1 MGDYVIF
8 TDSTA
13 DLPQSLLNE
22 LKVNVVPMKLTING
36 KTCAESELDSAEFY
50 GMIKTSRTLPTTTQI
65 NPLEYMECF
74 EKFLKDNINIL
85 YVCFSSAL
93 SGCYNSACIAA
104 NELNSKYECKVKV
117 VDSLSASMGEGM
129 LVYKLVIQKK
139 ENGLNF
145 EEAVKWAE
153 ENRLKVCHLFTVDDL
168 NHLSKS
174 GRLSKTSAFF
184 GSMLSIKPVLHVDN
198 EGRLMALDK
207 ARGRHK
213 AIEMIAD
220 KMKKY
225 SEGVK
230 NDVIFI
236 SHGDCLDDAK
246 ELAEKIKEKTGI
258 TNVVFGDITPMIGTH
273 TGLGT
278 LAVFFESNQ
287 R

>member
-1 MGDYVIF
+1 MDNYVIL

-13 DLPQSLLNE
+13 DLPQEIIKE
-22 LKVNVVPMKLTING
+22 LDIHVVPMKLTIND
-36 KTCAESELDSAEFY
+36 KTFYENELDSAEFY
-50 GMIKTSRTLPTTTQI
+50 GMIKTSRVLPTTTQI
-65 NPLEYMECF
+65 NPQEYMDCF
-74 EKFLKDNINIL
+74 EKFLKDNTNVL

-104 NELNSKYECKVKV
+104 SELNAKYECKVKV

-129 LVYKLVIQKK
+129 LVYKLALQKK
-139 ENGLNF
+139 SGMDF
-145 EEAVKWAE
+145 EAASKWAE
-153 ENRLKVCHLFTVDDL
+153 DHRLKICHLFTVDDL

-184 GSMLSIKPVLHVDN
+184 GSMLNIKPVLHVDN
-198 EGRLMALDK
+198 EGRLVAIDK

-213 AIEMIAD
+213 SIEMIAE
-220 KMKKY
+220 KMKEY
-225 SEGVK
+225 SSSVD

-236 SHGDCLDDAK
+236 SHGDCLSDAK
-246 ELAEKIKEKTGI
+246 ELADKIKQKTGMSNFI
-258 TNVVFGDITPMIGTH
+258 FGNITPMIGTH

-278 LAVFFESNQ
+278 LALFFESNK

>member
-1 MGDYVIF
+1 MDNYVIF

-13 DLPQSLLNE
+13 DLPQDIVKE
-22 LKVNVVPMKLTING
+22 FDIHVVPMKLTIDDKSVYEN
-36 KTCAESELDSAEFY
+36 ELDSSEFY
-50 GMIKTSRTLPTTTQI
+50 GMIRTTDKLPTTTQV
-65 NPLEYMECF
+65 NPQEYADCF
-74 EKFLKDNINIL
+74 EEFLKDNVNVL

-104 NELNSKYECKVKV
+104 NELNAKYECKVKV
-117 VDSLSASMGEGM
+117 VDSLSASLGEGM
-129 LVYKLVIQKK
+129 LVYKLALQK
-139 ENGLNF
+139 EEGLGF
-145 EEAVKWAE
+145 EEAAEWAE
-153 ENRLKVCHLFTVDDL
+153 ETRLKICHLFTVDDL

-184 GSMLSIKPVLHVDN
+184 GSMLNIKPVLHVDD
-198 EGRLMALDK
+198 EGRLVAIDK

-213 AIEMIAD
+213 SIEMIAE

-225 SEGVK
+225 SDGIK

-236 SHGDCLDDAK
+236 SHGGCAEDAK

-258 TNVVFGDITPMIGTH
+258 TNIVFGNITPMIGTH

-278 LAVFFESNQ
+278 LALFFESNQ

>member
-1 MGDYVIF
+1 MNDYVIF

-13 DLPQSLLNE
+13 DLTHDILE
-22 LKVNVVPMKLTING
+22 EFDIHVVPMKITIDD
-36 KTCAESELDSAEFY
+36 KTCYENELNSSDFY
-50 GMIKTSRTLPTTTQI
+50 GMIKNTRKLPTTTQV
-65 NPLEYMECF
+65 NPQEYADCF
-74 EKFLKDNINIL
+74 EKFLKDNINVL
-85 YVCFSSAL
+85 YVCFSSVL

-104 NELNSKYECKVKV
+104 NEINSKYDSKVKV

-129 LVYKLVIQKK
+129 LVYKLALQKK
-139 ENGLNF
+139 NGLNF

-153 ENRLKVCHLFTVDDL
+153 ENKLKICHLFTVDDL

-184 GSMLSIKPVLHVDN
+184 GSMLNIKPVLHVDE
-198 EGRLMALDK
+198 EGRLVAIDK

-213 AIEMIAD
+213 SIDMIAE

-225 SEGVK
+225 SEGIK

-246 ELAEKIKEKTGI
+246 ELAERVSEKTGI
-258 TNVVFGDITPMIGTH
+258 KNFVFGSITPMIGTH

-278 LAVFFESNQ
+278 LALFFEGNQ

>member
-1 MGDYVIF
+1 MIF

-13 DLPQSLLNE
+13 DLPQDI
-22 LKVNVVPMKLTING
+22 LKEFDIHVVPMKIVIDGETHYENEINSSDFYSML
-36 KTCAESELDSAEFY
+36 KTAPE
-50 GMIKTSRTLPTTTQI
+50 LPTTTQV
-65 NPLEYMECF
+65 NPQEYADCF
-74 EKFLKDNINIL
+74 EEFLKNGENVL

-129 LVYKLVIQKK
+129 LVYKLALQKK
-139 ENGLNF
+139 KGLSF
-145 EEAVKWAE
+145 EEAAKWLE
-153 ENRLKVCHLFTVDDL
+153 ENRLKICHLFTVDDL

-174 GRLSKTSAFF
+174 GRLSKASAFF
-184 GSMLSIKPVLHVDN
+184 GSMLGIKPVLHVDD
-198 EGRLMALDK
+198 EGRLVPIDK

-213 AIEMIAD
+213 SIDMIAE

-225 SEGVK
+225 SENVN

-258 TNVVFGDITPMIGTH
+258 KNVVFGNITPMIGTH
-273 TGLGT
+273 TGNGV
-278 LAVFFESNQ
+278 LALFFESNQ

>member
-1 MGDYVIF
+1 MDNYVIL

-13 DLPQSLLNE
+13 DLPQDIVTE
-22 LKVNVVPMKLTING
+22 FDIHVVPMKLTIDDKSYYEN
-36 KTCAESELDSAEFY
+36 ELDSAEFY
-50 GMIKTSRTLPTTTQI
+50 GMIKTSHKLPTTTQV
-65 NPLEYMECF
+65 NPQEYTDCF
-74 EKFLKDNINIL
+74 EKFLKDDKNVL

-93 SGCYNSACIAA
+93 SGCYNSARIAA
-104 NELNSKYECKVKV
+104 NELNTKYDCKVRV

-129 LVYKLVIQKK
+129 LVYKLALQKK
-139 ENGLNF
+139 KGLDF

-153 ENRLKVCHLFTVDDL
+153 ENRLKICHVFTVDDL

-184 GSMLSIKPVLHVDN
+184 GSMLNIKPVLHVDN
-198 EGRLMALDK
+198 EGRLVAIDK

-213 AIEMIAD
+213 SIEMIAD

-225 SEGVK
+225 SDDVK

-236 SHGDCLDDAK
+236 SHGNCPDDAK
-246 ELAEKIKEKTGI
+246 ELAEKIKAKTGI
-258 TNVVFGDITPMIGTH
+258 TNVVFGNITPMIGTH

-278 LAVFFESNQ
+278 LALFFEGNQ

>member
-1 MGDYVIF
+1 MDNYVIF

-13 DLPQSLLNE
+13 DLTPE
-22 LKVNVVPMKLTING
+22 ILKEFDIHVVPMKLTIG
-36 KTCAESELDSAEFY
+36 DKTHYENELDSAEFY
-50 GMIKTSRTLPTTTQI
+50 GMIKTSDTLPTTTQV
-65 NPLEYMECF
+65 NPQEYMDCF
-74 EKFLKDNINIL
+74 EKFVKDGTNVL
-85 YVCFSSAL
+85 YICFSSAL
-93 SGCYNSACIAA
+93 SGCCNSARIAA
-104 NELNSKYECKVKV
+104 NELSAKYECKVKV
-117 VDSLSASMGEGM
+117 VDSLSASMGEGL
-129 LVYKLVIQKK
+129 LVYKLAMQKK
-139 ENGLNF
+139 KGLGF

-153 ENRLKVCHLFTVDDL
+153 ESRLKICHLFTVDDL

-184 GSMLSIKPVLHVDN
+184 GSMLNIKPVLHVDN
-198 EGRLMALDK
+198 EGRLVAIDK

-213 AIEMIAD
+213 SIEMMAE

-225 SEGVK
+225 SEGVS

-258 TNVVFGDITPMIGTH
+258 TNIVFGNITPMIGTH

-278 LAVFFESNQ
+278 LALFFESNQ

>member
-13 DLPQSLLNE
+13 DLPQNLLDE
-22 LKVNVVPMKLTING
+22 LKVNVVPMKLTIDG
-36 KTCAESELDSAEFY
+36 KIYEESELDSAEFY
-50 GMIKTSRTLPTTTQI
+50 GMIKMAHTLPTTTQV
-65 NPLEYMECF
+65 NPQEYMDCF
-74 EKFLKDNINIL
+74 EKFLKDSINVI

-117 VDSLSASMGEGM
+117 IDSLSASMGEGM
-129 LVYKLVIQKK
+129 LVYKLAMQKK
-139 ENGLNF
+139 NGLGF
-145 EEAVKWAE
+145 EEAIRWVEDNRVKI
-153 ENRLKVCHLFTVDDL
+153 CHLFTVDDL

-184 GSMLSIKPVLHVDN
+184 GSMLNIKPVLHVDN
-198 EGRLMALDK
+198 EGRLVAIDK

-213 AIEMIAD
+213 SIEMIAE

-225 SEGVK
+225 SQGVK

-258 TNVVFGDITPMIGTH
+258 TNVVFGNITPMIGTH

-278 LAVFFESNQ
+278 LAVFFESDQ